1 MLDVWITL
9 LTSQSRSS
17 SSLGGKSGNTVISM
31 LQQTMQRYLNEVKVS
46 HLTVDKRDP
55 EFGFYDQTKGVM
67 TAYRYVYRLIN
78 NNITNNNFNA
88 IVFFSVK
95 PAVFDLFLTATIVAY
110 LAVVY
115 FGVQVNSNAK
125 LS

>member
-1 MLDVWITL
+1 
-9 LTSQSRSS
+9 
-17 SSLGGKSGNTVISM
+17 M

-67 TAYRYVYRLIN
+67 TAYRYVYRLFS
-78 NNITNNNFNA
+78 NNNFNA